1 MTTSTSFQAH
11 RYARLGYGE
20 LFTSPLSLEMADLLA
35 SACRACCGMVKI
47 ISAFKPLAPSDQ
59 ADIERILG
67 QLERDLRD
75 GTLLPVSPSRDQ
87 LAQIQEDGI
96 RLHPYRLELLI
107 TVLESLAAQSD
118 HLPRLAQRLEQLVG
132 LIRRDVLVIIRTV

>member
-35 SACRACCGMVKI
+35 SACRACLGLVHI